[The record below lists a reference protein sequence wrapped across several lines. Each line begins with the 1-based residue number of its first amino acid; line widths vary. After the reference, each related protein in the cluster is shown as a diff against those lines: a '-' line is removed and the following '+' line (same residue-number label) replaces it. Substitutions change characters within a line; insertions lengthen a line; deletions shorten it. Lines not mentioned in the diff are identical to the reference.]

1 MNKQRPYPQDRSQKP
16 SKRNLSE
23 QIKDLQPKQKLPT
36 FQEKQ
41 AEFEAISKAK
51 EDPELYAILGA
62 EKILDIQSLEV
73 AKKIAAKI
81 NARVWRMVRK
91 NDEVEILY
99 PINFQNETTR

>member
-23 QIKDLQPKQKLPT
+23 QIKDLQPKQTLPT
-36 FQEKQ
+36 FKEKQ
-41 AEFEAISKAK
+41 AEFTERAKAK
-51 EDPELYAILGA
+51 EEPELYAILGA

-81 NARVWRMVRK
+81 NARVWVMVRQGE
-91 NDEVEILY
+91 NVEILY
-99 PINFQNETTR
+99 PLTFKNETY